1 MELQGERLIPVSQD
15 KTWAALNDPQILKA
29 CISGCESL
37 ERAGDD
43 AFAAVVA
50 VKVGPV
56 SARFK
61 GKLKLVDVQAPNS
74 YTLNFDGQGGVA
86 GFAKGT
92 ADVTLAGEADGQAT
106 RLKYSAK
113 AQVGGKLAQGGSRLI
128 GAAAAK
134 VTEDFF
140 RALEGQLAP
149 PPPTGADT
157 GQVPLPA
164 DTPKGNRALWWGIAA
179 LVVALLW
186 YWWGR

>member
-1 MELQGERLIPVSQD
+1 MTLLP
-15 KTWAALNDPQILKA
+15 
-29 CISGCESL
+29 SGSL
-37 ERAGDD
+37 G
-43 AFAAVVA
+43 
-50 VKVGPV
+50 
-56 SARFK
+56 
-61 GKLKLVDVQAPNS
+61 L
-74 YTLNFDGQGGVA
+74 
-86 GFAKGT
+86 T

-113 AQVGGKLAQGGSRLI
+113 AQVGGKLAQVGSRLI